1 MAASEPTHHP
11 DTHQGVHLV
20 VLQNG
25 LWGNKGH
32 MKYIAQQFKER
43 LGDRIL
49 VYRAESN
56 ESSLTYDGVDVCG
69 QRLVQ
74 EVHEVIR
81 VIEAGGNIKDLRG
94 QKHKTKKAK
103 KSDKKLGHPSSSVSS
118 SPPSSNY
125 SSKNN
130 SQEDVL
136 DSSIEGAKR
145 KKVTQFSYLGYSLG
159 GLIGRFAMGLLDME
173 KFFDPVDQGGRGIEP
188 VYFVT
193 MATPHL
199 GIRKPPESNWSKL
212 FNYLSSTMLSRT
224 GEQLQLI
231 DDYIDG
237 KPILLVM
244 SEPGSVFVQALSRFK
259 RRALYCNIRNDRSV
273 PFWTASFSD
282 ADPFSELEA
291 MEIQYNSGYSSLI
304 ESFEHQ
310 DLETVARQQKE
321 RAEFLKAASFS
332 ERTSQRIASIP
343 WKRYALFGILG
354 PILIPVWIVIAS
366 TTISYQGMSSR
377 RRTRDII
384 TKDGPLYRIRER
396 ASTVSVERYRDDDD
410 HDGDNH
416 GHHSHHDRES
426 RDNTH
431 YTQAS
436 EVPSEQ
442 TAESP
447 IATTTT
453 KSSAQTKQ
461 QEQAQKAQDHSVVSI
476 TADSD
481 SDSAEPET
489 VVSYSYPH
497 LKTIQPLAL
506 LPVQVEISRNLNTLE
521 WKKNIIHIEGM
532 NAHASIV
539 VREKRFSN
547 EGGVA
552 AVQHAVDMFR
562 DDGED
567 E

>member
-1 MAASEPTHHP
+1 MATSEPTQQP

-74 EVHEVIR
+74 EIHEVIR

-94 QKHKTKKAK
+94 QKNKSKKPKT
-103 KSDKKLGHPSSSVSS
+103 DKKLGHLTSSVSS
-118 SPPSSNY
+118 TPSSNY

-130 SQEDVL
+130 SQEDVMGSHV
-136 DSSIEGAKR
+136 DGVKR

-159 GLIGRFAMGLLDME
+159 GLMGRFALGLLDME

-384 TKDGPLYRIRER
+384 TMDGPLYRIRER
-396 ASTVSVERYRDDDD
+396 ASTVNVERYRDDDD
-410 HDGDNH
+410 VDNNSST
-416 GHHSHHDRES
+416 GSGS
-426 RDNTH
+426 NDNTN
-431 YTQAS
+431 YTQAFEVSS
-436 EVPSEQ
+436 EL
-442 TAESP
+442 TAVSP
-447 IATTTT
+447 VATTQP
-453 KSSAQTKQ
+453 SADTKQ
-461 QEQAQKAQDHSVVSI
+461 QEQKQEQEQEQDHSVVSI
-476 TADSD
+476 TADGN
-481 SDSAEPET
+481 SAEPET

-506 LPVQVEISRNLNTLE
+506 LPVQVEMSRNLNTLE

>member
-1 MAASEPTHHP
+1 MAASEPTQQP

-43 LGDRIL
+43 LGNRIL

-74 EVHEVIR
+74 ELHEVIR

-94 QKHKTKKAK
+94 QKHKTKKPK
-103 KSDKKLGHPSSSVSS
+103 KSDKKLDHPASSVSS
-118 SPPSSNY
+118 TPSSNY
-125 SSKNN
+125 SSRNN

-136 DSSIEGAKR
+136 GSSIDSAKR

-291 MEIQYNSGYSSLI
+291 MEIQYHSGYSSLI

-321 RAEFLKAASFS
+321 REEFLKAASFS

-384 TKDGPLYRIRER
+384 TADGPLYRIRER
-396 ASTVSVERYRDDDD
+396 ASTVNVERYRDDDED
-410 HDGDNH
+410 GHDVSD
-416 GHHSHHDRES
+416 GHHSHHGRES
-426 RDNTH
+426 NDNTN
-431 YTQAS
+431 YTHTQTS
-436 EVPSEQ
+436 EVSSEQ
-442 TAESP
+442 TAE
-447 IATTTT
+447 T
-453 KSSAQTKQ
+453 KPNVETKQ
-461 QEQAQKAQDHSVVSI
+461 HGQEQEPTQNHSVVSI
-476 TADSD
+476 TAADG
-481 SDSAEPET
+481 DSAEPET